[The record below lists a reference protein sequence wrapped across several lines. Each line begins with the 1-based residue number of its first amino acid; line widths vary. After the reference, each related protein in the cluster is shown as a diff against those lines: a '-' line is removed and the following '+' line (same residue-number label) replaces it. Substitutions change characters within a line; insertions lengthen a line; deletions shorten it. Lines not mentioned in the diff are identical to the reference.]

1 MKKILVVEASPNGQ
15 QSTSRQVSNQ
25 LLTKLKSKHQG
36 AQVKIRDLSASP
48 VPHLSGQAIQAFYTP
63 ADKRTP
69 ELDKAASLSDEL
81 TQELLWA
88 DEIILS
94 VPMWNFGIPSVMKAW
109 IDHVSRA
116 GLTFSF
122 GPTGLVGLA
131 AGRKVYLVVSSGSVY
146 TEGAFA
152 AFDQLVPYIKTFF
165 AFIGITDVQVV
176 RVEGVN
182 DPAKKASSVVQ
193 AEQAIQSLLM

>member
-1 MKKILVVEASPNGQ
+1 MKKILVVEASPNGE

-63 ADKRTP
+63 ADKRTA

-122 GPTGLVGLA
+122 GPKGLVGIA

-165 AFIGITDVQVV
+165 AFIGITDVQVI

-193 AEQAIQSLLM
+193 AIQSLLM